1 MLDQTA
7 LPRGSRDGPP
17 RSSCVAV
24 WQTGVICPRPP
35 RQLLFLLHGLVD
47 TPSPPSHAGHVDI
60 MKLLEQDDI
69 SRLQTPGEATLQIKH
84 ILESMLP
91 DGTADGY
98 VILLAGDNGT
108 IDYVGR
114 EQSTAISW
122 DSCPAWPPDVFAV
135 VGTIVEKSGC
145 YTHAGPAPA
154 DIEAHRQYLAKV
166 SKVAL
171 GWTDTKSLP
180 SELEELWSSLV
191 AFATTELYGINDNK
205 ALVDVL
211 LLLFAISDEACRGM
225 GWRAATPTTTNTTE
239 AGVYKFDDL
248 VIASLSLAS
257 SQADKSKASL
267 PYMPVSLCSLVAPD
281 IAVVM
286 PKSMTSSVGCTIRSL
301 SHHLAL
307 LPGTTQIKPSWHL
320 VDRSEAGTA
329 DAERLNLLLIP
340 FPFHIPQ
347 SSFTLGSEP
356 QWLQD
361 PATGAEPEKTAG
373 FFRLNQLWLKNGKHD
388 LEAAEFVR
396 HLIAPLINQAERD
409 SEENVHGVIL
419 PECALSASLA
429 EEVAEILASH
439 GVEFFI
445 TGVLKEDRE
454 TTRNVAQTHVLVKD
468 GNAIAHIAYE
478 HAKHHRW
485 RLDKTQA
492 SRYGLNFPEK
502 STLEPRL
509 RGRQWW
515 EEINVSERCLPFY
528 AIRKDMSLSVLICED
543 LARSDPAMP
552 VIRAVGPTLVVSL
565 LMDGAQLAH
574 RWPARYAT
582 VLADDPGSAVLTLT
596 CAAMVDRS
604 NRLESLPVRSIG
616 LWRDSGGR
624 TQELNLPDRSHGLLL
639 CLKAKSLNQH
649 TLDSRTDGS
658 STKTLSLESAMPL
671 SLAVVPSWL

>member
-1 MLDQTA
+1 
-7 LPRGSRDGPP
+7 
-17 RSSCVAV
+17 
-24 WQTGVICPRPP
+24 
-35 RQLLFLLHGLVD
+35 
-47 TPSPPSHAGHVDI
+47 
-60 MKLLEQDDI
+60 
-69 SRLQTPGEATLQIKH
+69 
-84 ILESMLP
+84 MLP

-98 VILLAGDNGT
+98 IIRVKDENGSV
-108 IDYVGR
+108 DYIGR
-114 EQSTAISW
+114 NQITALNW
-122 DSCPAWPPDVFAV
+122 DECPAWPPDVFAV

-154 DIEAHRQYLAKV
+154 NIEAHRQYLRAV
-166 SKVAL
+166 SAAASA
-171 GWTDTKSLP
+171 WTDTKSLP
-180 SELEELWSSLV
+180 HEVANLWNKLV
-191 AFATTELYGINDNK
+191 SFSATELYGICENNE
-205 ALVDVL
+205 LVNTL
-211 LLLFAISDEACRGM
+211 LQLFAIADETCRGM
-225 GWRAATPTTTNTTE
+225 GWRAAAPVEAQATE
-239 AGVYKFDDL
+239 TGVYKFDDL
-248 VIASLSLAS
+248 VIASLNLESN
-257 SQADKSKASL
+257 QADKSKASL

-307 LPGTTQIKPSWHL
+307 LPGITQVKPTWHL
-320 VDRSEAGTA
+320 VDRPETGGAVG
-329 DAERLNLLLIP
+329 AEKLNLLLVP
-340 FPFHIPQ
+340 FPFTVPQ

-356 QWLQD
+356 QWLED
-361 PATGAEPEKTAG
+361 PTTVERPEKTAG
-373 FFRLNQLWLKNGKHD
+373 FFRLNQLWLKNGKAD
-388 LEAAEFVR
+388 LAAAEFVR
-396 HLIAPLINQAERD
+396 ELIAPLLEQAERD
-409 SEENVHGVIL
+409 SEERVHGVVL
-419 PECALSASLA
+419 PECALSPVLSD
-429 EEVAEILASH
+429 EVAEILAAH

-445 TGVLKEDRE
+445 TGVLKNDEGI
-454 TTRNVAQTHVLVKD
+454 TRNVSQTHVLVKN
-468 GNAIAHIAYE
+468 GTEIAHVAYE

-485 RLDKTQA
+485 RLDRTQA

-515 EEINVSERCLPFY
+515 EEINVSQRCLPFY

-582 VLADDPGSAVLTLT
+582 VLADDPGSSVLTVT

-604 NRLESLPVRSIG
+604 NRLESRPVRSIG

-639 CLKAKSLNQH
+639 CLKAQTSAQH

-658 STKTLSLESAMPL
+658 STKTLSLESAVPL